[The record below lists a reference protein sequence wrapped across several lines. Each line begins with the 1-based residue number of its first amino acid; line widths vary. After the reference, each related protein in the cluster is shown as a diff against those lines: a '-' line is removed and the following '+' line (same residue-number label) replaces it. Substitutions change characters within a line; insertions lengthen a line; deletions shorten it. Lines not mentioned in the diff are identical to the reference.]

1 MQLLPGREPER
12 TPLLSVVRDGPLP
25 EADEGRM
32 NKEEEIYLFV
42 KAIETHLDSFIQK
55 CIRAGVPVDPHIRQL
70 LGASRRIL
78 QRYYRIRK
86 GTRRVEPLHS
96 LKRYMDSKVRAD
108 GTIERPLHKRNWR
121 KYKRLRDE
129 KQTKLGALS
138 R

>member
-1 MQLLPGREPER
+1 MRVEHGLSRHRQATSGRV
-12 TPLLSVVRDGPLP
+12 PLSELRDRGPFT
-25 EADEGRM
+25 AV
-32 NKEEEIYLFV
+32 NKEEEVYLFV
-42 KAIETHLDSFIQK
+42 KAVETHLDSFMQK
-55 CIRAGVPVDPHIRQL
+55 CIRAGVPIDPHIRQL
-70 LGASRRIL
+70 LGASRSIL

-129 KQTKLGALS
+129 KQTKLGA
-138 R
+138 